1 MSQWLTYSEKFN
13 NTTPREQYLI
23 IASGLVAV
31 IFVLYSL
38 FLDEPIQNIGSY
50 KEQTIKAQQDI
61 ESKKGSI
68 QVLKQALSEDPNTAL
83 KRELS
88 QYQAKLGDVYKRQE
102 LILVMEI

>member
-50 KEQTIKAQQDI
+50 KEQTIKA
-61 ESKKGSI
+61 
-68 QVLKQALSEDPNTAL
+68 
-83 KRELS
+83 
-88 QYQAKLGDVYKRQE
+88 
-102 LILVMEI
+102 